1 MTTEYFEPSV
11 EFEIDQGC
19 SYFHIIQL
27 FDLLELALDITGC
40 SARMQFRSTVQS
52 ANVLLE
58 ASTTNSKLALGT
70 TDGNVI
76 VTLLP
81 TDTALL
87 KSDCVFDCHLTFLTG
102 EIVKAFSG
110 KVSLNPAVT
119 R

>member
-1 MTTEYFEPSV
+1 MTTEDFEPYL

-19 SYFHIIQL
+19 SYSHIIQL

-52 ANVLLE
+52 SNVLLE
-58 ASTTNSKLALGT
+58 ASTTNSKLVLGT
-70 TDGNVI
+70 TDGNVMMS
-76 VTLLP
+76 LLP
-81 TDTALL
+81 ADTATF
-87 KSDCVFDCHLTFLTG
+87 KSDCVFDCHLTFPTG
-102 EIVKAFSG
+102 EIVKAFVG